1 MVERLPYKQTRGN
14 LLSGLPI
21 YGSVAQWIERRAS
34 DADVVGSSPT
44 SLVVFGL
51 I

>member
-34 DADVVGSSPT
+34 DADVVGSSPAT
-44 SLVVFGL
+44 LVVFAL

>member
-1 MVERLPYKQTRGN
+1 MVERLPYKQTQGN
-14 LLSGLPI
+14 LLSGLLI

-34 DADVVGSSPT
+34 DADVVGSSPAT
-44 SLVVFGL
+44 LVVFAL

>member
-14 LLSGLPI
+14 ILSGLPI

-34 DADVVGSSPT
+34 DADVVGSSPAT
-44 SLVVFGL
+44 LVVFAL

>member
-1 MVERLPYKQTRGN
+1 MVERLPYKQARGN
-14 LLSGLPI
+14 ILPGLRI

-44 SLVVFGL
+44 SLVVFAL